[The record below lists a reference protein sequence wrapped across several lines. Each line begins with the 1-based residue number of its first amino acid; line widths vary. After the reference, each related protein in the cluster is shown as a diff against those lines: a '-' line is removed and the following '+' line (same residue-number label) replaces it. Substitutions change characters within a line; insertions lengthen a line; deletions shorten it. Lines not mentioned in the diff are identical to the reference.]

1 MNIIIP
7 LAGKG
12 ERFKKE
18 GYNKP
23 KCLIDIYEKT
33 MIEYVIDHLLLNI
46 DINNLKEYNFFIF
59 YRNDLNEYN
68 FYEFIHQKYPFIH
81 LIIVPETKG
90 ASETLLI
97 GIDYLIKNNFNL
109 YPKTLVVDCDTF
121 YTENIINIFNDSNEN
136 MIFYTKKQEEKPIY
150 SYIKLNENNFVLE
163 IAEKNKISDNANTGA
178 YGFKNIYD
186 LQKYCK
192 FIIDNNIVFNNEPY
206 TSCVIYQ
213 MIQENHLFY
222 GFELDINK
230 VFVVGTPKELND
242 YLEKSYAFLF
252 DLDGTIILTDD
263 IYYEVWYTILKDF
276 HINLSKDMFNNYIQ
290 GNSDQNVIENI
301 FRLPITLDNFSN
313 LKDTIFIEKG
323 IKNIKIVEGILDFI
337 KLLYYNGHKI
347 CIVSNSNKKI
357 MQFIIQKLN
366 LEKYIDFFISSEDC
380 KGRTKPNSYPYLSAI
395 NKYNIENKKCF
406 IFEDSKSGILSGL
419 GINPKMLIG
428 IETLYTKDI
437 LLNLG
442 VNYSIKNYNNLD
454 LNYLLNYNND
464 SLYKIKNMIKNS
476 FFKDDIKIYLNTN
489 NLKGGFIASVIS
501 FNIEENKTSKNYVLK
516 YENNQT
522 NNLSSMAKNL
532 QLYQREYYFY
542 EKIANFIRSSI
553 KIPEFINIIYDENFN
568 PKGIILENL
577 FESNKNLKINIDL
590 NKVKID
596 ISLKIIDRMSK
607 MHSIFW
613 NKNLTKIFPEL
624 PNTRNKIFYPF
635 FNDFLNEKYPIFV
648 NKWNN
653 VLTNKQMLIFNHI
666 YKNFDK
672 IQNELSK
679 DHLTFIHGDIKSP
692 NLFYDKSNDY
702 EPYFLDWQHCAIGKG
717 TQDLIFFLIESFD
730 IKNLILYFNL
740 FKYYYYQKL
749 IEYGIINY
757 TWNEYEKDI
766 LNALYYVP
774 FFTAVWFGS
783 LSYDEL
789 IDKNWPYFFIQK
801 YVYLLENIIDIN
813 NIE

>member
-18 GYNKP
+18 GYDKP
-23 KCLIDIYEKT
+23 KCLINIYEKT

-46 DINNLKEYNFFIF
+46 NIDKQEEYNFFIF

-68 FYEFIHQKYPFIH
+68 FYEFINLKYPFIN
-81 LIIVPETKG
+81 LIKVPETKG
-90 ASETLLI
+90 ASETLLL
-97 GIDYLIKNNFNL
+97 GIESLIKNNFKL
-109 YPKTLVVDCDTF
+109 FSKTLVVDCDTF
-121 YTENIINIFNDSNEN
+121 YTENIIDIFKNTSEN
-136 MIFYTKKQEEKPIY
+136 LIFYTNKENEKPIY
-150 SYIKLNENNFVLE
+150 SYIQLNENKYVLN
-163 IAEKNKISDNANTGA
+163 IAEKNKISNNANTGA
-178 YGFKNIYD
+178 YGFKNIED
-186 LQKYCK
+186 LYKYCR
-192 FIIDNNIVFNNEPY
+192 FVIDNNINFNNEPY
-206 TSCVIYQ
+206 TSCVIHK
-213 MIQENHLFY
+213 MICDNNIFY
-222 GFELDINK
+222 GYELDNDK

-252 DLDGTIILTDD
+252 DLDGTIVLTDD
-263 IYYEVWYTILKDF
+263 IYFEVWYQILSNYNISLDKEMF
-276 HINLSKDMFNNYIQ
+276 HNFIQ
-290 GNSDQNVIENI
+290 GNSDQNIIENI
-301 FRLPITLDNFSN
+301 FRLPMTLNEFSD
-313 LKDTIFIEKG
+313 LKDKTFIEKCND
-323 IKNIKIVEGILDFI
+323 NIKIVEGILDFI
-337 KLLYYNGHKI
+337 KSLYNNGHKI
-347 CIVSNSNKKI
+347 CIVSNSNKFI
-357 MQFIIQKLN
+357 IEFIIQKLN
-366 LEKYIDFFISSEDC
+366 IKKYIDFYICSQDC
-380 KGRTKPNSYPYLSAI
+380 IGKTKPNSYPYLYAI
-395 NKYNIENKKCF
+395 KKYNIENKKCI

-419 GINPKMLIG
+419 SVNPKMLIG
-428 IETLYTKDI
+428 IETLYSGEE

-442 VNYSIKNYNNLD
+442 VNYSIKNYNNLNLD
-454 LNYLLNYNND
+454 FLLYYNND
-464 SLYKIKNMIKNS
+464 SFYTIKKMIKNA
-476 FFKDDIKIYLNTN
+476 FFKDEIVINLNTN

-501 FNIEENKTSKNYVLK
+501 FKTEENNIIKNYVLK

-553 KIPEFINIIYDENFN
+553 KIPEYINTIYDEEFN

-590 NKVKID
+590 NKVKIE

-624 PNTRNKIFYPF
+624 PNSRNKIFYPF
-635 FNDFLNEKYPIFV
+635 FNEFLNEKYHIFY
-648 NKWNN
+648 NKWKH
-653 VLTNKQMLIFNHI
+653 VLNEKQMKIFNNI
-666 YKNFDK
+666 YENFDK
-672 IQNELSK
+672 IQNELSQK
-679 DHLTFIHGDIKSP
+679 HLTFIHGDIKSP
-692 NLFYDKSNDY
+692 NLFYDESNNY

-730 IKNLILYFNL
+730 IKNLKLYFNL

-749 IEYGIINY
+749 IEYGINNY
-757 TWNEYEKDI
+757 SWEEYEKDI
-766 LNALYYVP
+766 LNAIYYVP

-801 YVYLLENIIDIN
+801 YAYLLENIN
-813 NIE
+813 C